1 MTFIEMFLN
10 NPKNVAEGPKYR
22 IFHGK
27 LMWIWP
33 YYILEDSSK
42 SSVRQGVEYDVKLTT
57 YFFKTLNQVKKLGN
71 NLTNEIGHKQ
81 I

>member
-27 LMWIWP
+27 LFGVWP

-42 SSVRQGVEYDVKLTT
+42 SSFSQGVEFNVKLTT
-57 YFFKTLNQVKKLGN
+57 YYFKTLNQVKALGN